1 MHLSSWR
8 RVCKEFKPEVIMH
21 QFINKE
27 VEVVTSETLY
37 RGILIEIG
45 ESEIQMQSENGWIT
59 VPMERILDIRLKD

>member
-1 MHLSSWR
+1 
-8 RVCKEFKPEVIMH
+8 MH

-27 VEVVTSETLY
+27 VEVITSETLY

-45 ESEIQMQSENGWIT
+45 ESEIQMQSENGWIS